1 MSWRRL
7 LNLDALLRGMV
18 AGYGIAIPVGP
29 IGVLILELG
38 IRRGFRTA
46 FSAGAGAASADLIYA
61 TVASLAGVLLVS
73 LLAPYASFL
82 RTASALILIGFG
94 IWLFYHGIRGRNQR
108 SEEVASMSCIGTYGA
123 FLGLTLL
130 NPVTVTYF
138 TTLIL
143 GLRVGSSSSP
153 IDVFL
158 FVVGAFMA
166 SLSWQTL
173 LAGASGLAHKR
184 MSSKLQSATFAVGN
198 CMVIALGILI
208 LIGIPI

>member
-1 MSWRRL
+1 
-7 LNLDALLRGMV
+7 MV

-61 TVASLAGVLLVS
+61 TVACLAGVLLVS

-82 RTASALILIGFG
+82 HTASALILIGFG
-94 IWLFYHGIRGRNQR
+94 IWLFYHGIRGRNR
-108 SEEVASMSCIGTYGA
+108 RREEIAPMSCIGTYGA

-143 GLRVGSSSSP
+143 GLRAGSSSLS
-153 IDVFL
+153 DVFL
-158 FVVGAFMA
+158 FVAGAFMA

-208 LIGIPI
+208 LIGFPI